1 MRCPNCGK
9 KSVDT
14 RSVRET
20 RTDEN
25 GFTVRRRR
33 ECIFCKHRWTTF
45 ERAGELSFLERRR
58 KLSNHQIRAIYDS
71 KDTFCSHE
79 LASLFGIHIS
89 TVRDIKRPSDTYKKI
104 INATNPITFFE
115 NYGS

>member
-9 KSVDT
+9 KSLHCS
-14 RSVRET
+14 SVKET
-20 RTDEN
+20 RTDGK

-45 ERAGELSFLERRR
+45 ERAGELNFLERRR
-58 KLSNHQIRAIYDS
+58 KLTNHQVRAIYDS
-71 KDTFCSHE
+71 KDVFCSHE
-79 LASLFGIHIS
+79 LSILFGIHIS

-104 INATNPITFFE
+104 INATNPISFD
-115 NYGS
+115 